1 MNIISLDGVSK
12 ATHGAPL
19 FSEVS
24 LGIEERD
31 RLGLVGRN
39 GSGKST
45 FLRVLSGELVP
56 DSGSIARKRGLR
68 VSALPQTPV
77 FAPGESLRDFLFAG
91 EAPAIRLVRDYEAAL
106 EAAAAGA
113 PNEAALAALHHRME
127 EEGGFALERSFA
139 SLCTELGLP
148 ALDARM
154 ETFSGGMLKKAGI
167 ARCLAPGSD
176 LVLLDEPTN
185 HLDVETIEWLERRL
199 AAYPGAVLMVT
210 HDRYVLDAVCTGIL
224 EIDRA
229 RVWAY
234 PGDWSSFLRRRA
246 ERWANLEQADE
257 RRKAILKVE
266 EAWLAR
272 GARARAT
279 KSERRKDVI
288 RGMRAAALEREES
301 MSGFSTATARLGS
314 KVAVLEGASKSYSGR
329 VVLAPFDLELMPGE
343 RLGIVGPN
351 GAGKSTLLDLVA
363 GRLEPDSGS
372 VVRGATVRVGY
383 SDQAARD
390 ADRAQTVLGF
400 VREKAD
406 LVRMADGSELDAE
419 RLLERF
425 LFPRTMHGIKLG
437 KLSGGEF
444 RRLAL
449 VRLLAE
455 NPNVLILDEPT
466 NDLDVDTIELLED
479 FLSGFPG
486 TLLVVSHDRAFLD
499 NAVDVVV
506 ALDGAGGLE
515 RYPGNWSAWREEAAR
530 REQAAREEEAA
541 RAADARKRADATA
554 RGTAGAAA
562 GDAAGS
568 LAGKPRKPTWAEKK
582 EYEGILD
589 AIAALEAEKDEL
601 EAAFATGALQGAE
614 LKAGTKRHDELV
626 ALIEERTARWEVLA
640 ALVEN

>member
-19 FSEVS
+19 FSGVS

-45 FLRVLSGELVP
+45 FLRVLSGALEP

-68 VSALPQTPV
+68 VSFLPQTPS

-91 EAPAIRLVRDYEAAL
+91 DAPSIRLVRDYEIAL
-106 EAAAAGA
+106 ESASAGA
-113 PNEAALAALHHRME
+113 SNETALAALHHRME
-127 EEGGFALERSFA
+127 EEGGFALEHSFA

-148 ALDARM
+148 ELGARM

-185 HLDVETIEWLERRL
+185 HLDVGTIEWLEARL

-210 HDRYVLDAVCTGIL
+210 HDRYVLDAVCTTIL

-229 RVWAY
+229 RIWAY
-234 PGDWSSFLRRRA
+234 PGNWGSFLRRRA
-246 ERWANLEQADE
+246 ERWAALEQADE
-257 RRKAILKVE
+257 RRKAILKIE

-288 RGMRAAALEREES
+288 RGMRAAALDRGEA
-301 MSGFSTATARLGS
+301 MSGFSTATARLGG
-314 KVAVLEGASKSYSGR
+314 KVAVLEGVSKSWDGR
-329 VVLAPFDLELMPGE
+329 VVLAPFDLELAPGE

-351 GAGKSTLLDLVA
+351 GAGKSTLLDLVD
-363 GRLEPDSGS
+363 GRLTPDSGT
-372 VVRGATVRVGY
+372 VERGATVRVGY

-390 ADRAQTVLGF
+390 ADRSLTVLDF
-400 VREKAD
+400 VRQKAD
-406 LVRMADGSELDAE
+406 LIRMADGSELDAE

-425 LFPRTMHGIKLG
+425 LFPRTMHGIRLE

-499 NAVDVVV
+499 NAVDVVI
-506 ALDGAGGLE
+506 ALDGAGALE
-515 RYPGNWSAWREEAAR
+515 RFPGNWSAWREEAAR
-530 REQAAREEEAA
+530 REAASREAAAA
-541 RAADARKRADATA
+541 RAAAEADARKKADAA
-554 RGTAGAAA
+554 
-562 GDAAGS
+562 S
-568 LAGKPRKPTWAEKK
+568 AGKVGAEGKRGKATWAERK

-589 AIAALEAEKDEL
+589 AIAALEAEKDAL
-601 EAAFATGALQGAE
+601 EAAFSTGAMQGGE
-614 LKAGTKRHDELV
+614 LKAGTKRHEDLV
-626 ALIEERTARWEVLA
+626 RLIEEKTVRWEFLAALIEG
-640 ALVEN
+640 N